1 MILERDISAYIDKI
15 FNGTGTI
22 TSKNLAAA
30 ARSSLRKTSHIF
42 SREEVAVLL
51 PFITKQVKMV
61 PNGDG
66 YVRTFF
72 GRTLGGVSK
81 DLDQMASMGMF
92 GDNAAK
98 KVESR
103 RATFAEGKEQ
113 FGETYAWLNQLA
125 ENKEL
130 KQDADEYYD
139 IVKKMGEVQE
149 VVEKGERSF
158 RFSVS
163 ADKPFNIQ
171 ISRNEYAKFLISSLL
186 NDFITKKDANFIV
199 ENKTTHEKIDLKM
212 PTIYLATILTL
223 RSVVKDDK
231 SFNDILSNLVTPLRE
246 SITPEM
252 FGVDNATV
260 REEAIALC
268 KARLEQLNLNGGTY
282 NTDIGALF
290 HDLVL
295 EQQLHRRIEK
305 VNDLAIRMTNE
316 GSNYPFMII
325 KESGISYAKIEES
338 AKFENAKEA
347 FTNLNKASTALNSF
361 SYLDRAIFEN
371 KEDKIIDSPE
381 EIAEALMANLLIL
394 ENSGMSENGKK
405 TFQQMFVVP
414 LVQCLDNLDAKAI
427 KKAQDAALEDVKGLE
442 ILPADAYENYGK
454 TEFSASKEIAK
465 WLTTGK
471 GSIKNKLSKNRVAS
485 KKRPINQAQET
496 ALSLITGKMDSWFS
510 GRLVIDGQTDEEL
523 LRLSNLKYAG
533 IDSKALEEIMI
544 ILDETEAKAISA
556 LHAQD
561 GKMLTKEERKQ
572 ALADAGLTSKN
583 ASKIARDIIKASK
596 NTLTR

>member
-113 FGETYAWLNQLA
+113 FGETYAWLNQLT
-125 ENKEL
+125 ENEEL

-163 ADKPFNIQ
+163 ADKKFNIQ

-186 NDFITKKDANFIV
+186 NDFITKKDPNFIV

-212 PTIYLATILTL
+212 PAIYLATILTL

-268 KARLEQLNLNGGTY
+268 KARLEQLNQNGGTY

-325 KESGISYAKIEES
+325 KESGISYVKVDDS
-338 AKFENAKEA
+338 AKFENSQQA
-347 FTNLNKASTALNSF
+347 FANLNKAATALNSF

-371 KEDKIIDSPE
+371 KEDKIIDSFE
-381 EIAEALMANLLIL
+381 EIAEVLMANLLIL
-394 ENSGMSENGKK
+394 ENSSMSENGKK

-454 TEFSASKEIAK
+454 TAFKSKKEAEKFRKMIVKELNKQGRKRGLYKANALAKENPLRAAIMLSTQYLGNKSFKGNDFGQDVTEMNLADIDNRTKNAVFEEVYIAYSAVTDEIEQFDTQMFTKEEKTSLLQDKNITKEKAKEIA
-465 WLTTGK
+465 
-471 GSIKNKLSKNRVAS
+471 
-485 KKRPINQAQET
+485 E
-496 ALSLITGKMDSWFS
+496 
-510 GRLVIDGQTDEEL
+510 
-523 LRLSNLKYAG
+523 
-533 IDSKALEEIMI
+533 
-544 ILDETEAKAISA
+544 KAIQA
-556 LHAQD
+556 
-561 GKMLTKEERKQ
+561 GKE
-572 ALADAGLTSKN
+572 
-583 ASKIARDIIKASK
+583 
-596 NTLTR
+596 TLTR